1 MTLARRPVS
10 VLPPGQSPLL
20 CYRCPTLH
28 PVLLKFFK
36 AATAVGVLT
45 FLQVRFAAHLSRYRI
60 VFALARHAKRISRQ
74 KALSVFVVGFAVLL
88 LRIALLPISGVPQ
101 PGYPDEFSYL
111 LAADT
116 FAHGRITNPPHPM
129 WVHFEGLHIIQQP
142 TYMSM
147 YPPAEGLVLAFGEW
161 LCCPW
166 IGQLLITALMCAA
179 LCWALQGW
187 LPPGWALLGA
197 VLASAQ
203 VGLLSYWMNGY
214 WSASV
219 PALGGAL
226 VIGALP
232 RISTYLRWRDALLM
246 AIGLAV
252 LANSRPYEGL
262 VLALPAT
269 IVLLRRLQQRH
280 LPISIIAKRFVL
292 PILLVLLPATL
303 ATGYYNHRVTGSAFR
318 MPQQVNR
325 SAYSMAPYFIWQ
337 RPLPEPAYRHPKLR
351 DFYYRELSQFEEN
364 MTPISFLR
372 TAARKLASLW
382 QFFLGAPLSLGLIG
396 LPLLF
401 HDKKMRMP
409 VALLAIC
416 LIGLLL
422 ETWELPHYLAPA
434 TALIYLI
441 VVQSMR
447 HIFTF
452 QWKRKPVGAA
462 WIRSVS
468 AVTAGLVAVAVL
480 QSFNHP
486 AEWQHA
492 GDLRRAQIV
501 STLNAAPGQH
511 LVIVEDRPPFGHGE
525 WVYNRADID
534 SSKTVW
540 ARDMGPEKNKELLEY
555 FHGRT
560 VWAVNLADS
569 LPRLRGYSEP

>member
-1 MTLARRPVS
+1 MH
-10 VLPPGQSPLL
+10 PLL
-20 CYRCPTLH
+20 
-28 PVLLKFFK
+28 LKSLK

-45 FLQVRFAAHLSRYRI
+45 FLQIRFAAHLSRCQI

-74 KALSVFVVGFAVLL
+74 KTLSVFVVGFAVLL

-129 WVHFEGLHIIQQP
+129 WVHFESLHIIQQP

-161 LCCPW
+161 LRCPW
-166 IGQLLITALMCAA
+166 IGQLLITSLMCAVV
-179 LCWALQGW
+179 CWALQGW
-187 LPPGWALLGA
+187 LPPGWAFLGA

-232 RISTYLRWRDALLM
+232 RISAYLRWRDAVLM

-262 VLALPAT
+262 VLALPAG
-269 IVLLRRLQQRH
+269 IVLFRRWQQRY

-292 PILLVLLPATL
+292 PLLLVLLPATL

-337 RPLPEPAYRHPKLR
+337 HPRREPAYRHPKLR
-351 DFYYRELSQFEEN
+351 NFYYRELSQFEEN
-364 MTPISFLR
+364 VTPISFLR
-372 TAARKLASLW
+372 TAGRKLASLW
-382 QFFLGAPLSLGLIG
+382 QFFLGVPLSLGLIG

-409 VALLAIC
+409 LALLAIC

-434 TALIYLI
+434 MTLTYLI

-447 HIFTF
+447 HIFAS
-452 QWKRKPVGAA
+452 QWRGKPVGAA
-462 WIRSVS
+462 WVRSVS
-468 AVTAGLVAVAVL
+468 VVTAGLVAVAVL

-501 STLNAAPGQH
+501 STLNASPGQH

-534 SSKTVW
+534 SSKIVW
-540 ARDMGPEKNKELLEY
+540 ARDMGSEKNKELLEY
-555 FHGRT
+555 FRGRT
-560 VWAVNLADS
+560 VWTVNLGNW
-569 LPRLRGYSEP
+569 PPTLRSYEQ